1 MLFSQQC
8 LSYTDDTQNVN
19 TKTSPQNL
27 CSKKN
32 QLYRAQKAFINDT
45 YVNSGLKNK
54 ITLSSR
60 KESKSP
66 LGLAEIPKAQ
76 P

>member
-1 MLFSQQC
+1 MLR

-32 QLYRAQKAFINDT
+32 QLYRAQKAFIDDT
-45 YVNSGLKNK
+45 
-54 ITLSSR
+54 
-60 KESKSP
+60 
-66 LGLAEIPKAQ
+66 
-76 P
+76 